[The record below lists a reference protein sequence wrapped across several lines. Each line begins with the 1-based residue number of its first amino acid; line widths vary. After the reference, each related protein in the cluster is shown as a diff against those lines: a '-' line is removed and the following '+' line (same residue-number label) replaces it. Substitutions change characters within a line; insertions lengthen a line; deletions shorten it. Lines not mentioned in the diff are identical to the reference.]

1 MKSVVFYATRK
12 GNTQLVAEAVADG
25 LRSAGSAEAISM
37 GLGTAAMVDE
47 NDLVVVGGPTE
58 GHGMTVA
65 VVRFLDSITSVAA
78 PHAAAAFDTRVN
90 WPRLLSG
97 AAADGIAKRLQATG
111 AHLVVP
117 PESFIV
123 STKPELLPG
132 ELERARAWGAS
143 LADHVTHESLTTT
156 RAAG

>member
-1 MKSVVFYATRK
+1 MNSVVFYASRK
-12 GNTQLVAEAVADG
+12 GNTRLVAEAIAEG
-25 LRSAGSAEAISM
+25 LRASGSTEVVSVDD
-37 GLGTAAMVDE
+37 GAASIDE
-47 NDLVVVGGPTE
+47 ETDLIAVGGPTE
-58 GHGMTVA
+58 GHGMTEA
-65 VVRFLDSITSVAA
+65 VVRFLDSISSVAA
-78 PHAAAAFDTRVN
+78 GRAAAAFDTRVN

-97 AAADGIAKRLQATG
+97 AAADGIAKRLQTLG
-111 AHLVVP
+111 AWLVVP

-143 LADHVTHESLTTT
+143 LANHLQDQSLTTS

>member
-1 MKSVVFYATRK
+1 MKSVVFYASRK
-12 GNTQLVAEAVADG
+12 GNTRLVAEAIAEG
-25 LRSAGSAEAISM
+25 LRASGSTEVVSLDDGPASIEA
-37 GLGTAAMVDE
+37 
-47 NDLVVVGGPTE
+47 P
-58 GHGMTVA
+58 
-65 VVRFLDSITSVAA
+65 
-78 PHAAAAFDTRVN
+78 AAAAFDTRVN

-97 AAADGIAKRLQATG
+97 AAADGIAKRLQTLG
-111 AHLVVP
+111 ARLVVP

-143 LADHVTHESLTTT
+143 LAENIQYGLPTTT